1 MRGLQQVRAGPGG
14 HDSVRWVV
22 TSQSS
27 IVFDEDSWTVLVFVL
42 KKLFVVG
49 DILYPNH
56 DLFLNSRRTS
66 ASRTDQYNHNLCCY
80 PDDQYKPIIGGSCD
94 V

>member
-27 IVFDEDSWTVLVFVL
+27 IVFDPIVVL

-66 ASRTDQYNHNLCCY
+66 ASRTDQYDHNLCCY
-80 PDDQYKPIIGGSCD
+80 PDDQHKPIIGGSCD